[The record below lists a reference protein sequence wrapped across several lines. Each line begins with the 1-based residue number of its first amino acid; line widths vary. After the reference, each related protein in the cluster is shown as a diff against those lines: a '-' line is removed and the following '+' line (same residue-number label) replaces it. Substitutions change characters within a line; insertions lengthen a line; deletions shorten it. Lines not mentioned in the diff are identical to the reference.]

1 MGNNLEV
8 TDFVFWSAKQ
18 TTVHGK
24 QIMKKKGLLGYL
36 LRRWTWHE
44 GKEAKLA
51 GPHIRDRP
59 VLDLAV
65 GPCEK
70 GLKISKT
77 GLDWPKWD
85 M

>member
-18 TTVHGK
+18 KTVHGK

-36 LRRWTWHE
+36 LRQWTWRE

-51 GPHIRDRP
+51 RP
-59 VLDLAV
+59 R
-65 GPCEK
+65 
-70 GLKISKT
+70 
-77 GLDWPKWD
+77 